1 MKWMAKMAAL
11 AMVGMMFTQPV
22 AASALTYSYNPYTY
36 STYNRT
42 AATTTSS
49 TTSNTTSTANAS
61 VEQTL
66 LSLLNAER
74 TKNGLTP
81 LVNDSSLTNLARLKS
96 SDMVAKN
103 YFSHTSPTYG
113 TPAQMLS
120 RYVVSYRLYAENI
133 AQGASAY
140 SIHAMWMA
148 SAGHRAN
155 ILNPQL
161 TRVGIGVARSSTGTY
176 TATQLFIAR

>member
-1 MKWMAKMAAL
+1 MTWMTKIAAL
-11 AMVGMMFTQPV
+11 VLAGVMFTQPV
-22 AASALTYSYNPYTY
+22 AASALTYGYSYNPYNY
-36 STYNRT
+36 STTAPRT
-42 AATTTSS
+42 ATTTS
-49 TTSNTTSTANAS
+49 TSTASTLNAS
-61 VEQTL
+61 VEKTL

-74 TKNGLTP
+74 TKRGLSP
-81 LVNDSSLTNLARLKS
+81 LQSDSSLTNLARLKS

-120 RYVVSYRLYAENI
+120 RYGISYRLYAENI
-133 AQGASAY
+133 AQGADAY
-140 SIHAMWMA
+140 RIHAMWLA

-161 TRVGIGVARSSTGTY
+161 NRVGIGVTRSSTGSY
-176 TATQLFIAR
+176 TATLLFIAR